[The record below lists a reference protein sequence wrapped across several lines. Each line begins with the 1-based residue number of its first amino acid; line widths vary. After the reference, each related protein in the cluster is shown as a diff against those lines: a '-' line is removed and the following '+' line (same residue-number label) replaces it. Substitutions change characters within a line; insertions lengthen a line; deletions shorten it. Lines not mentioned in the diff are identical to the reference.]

1 MIDVASAI
9 EMIDHFTFH
18 LDSFRPALQ
27 NSSPSSLE
35 NWHLARAAAKA
46 VRQSLSGE
54 AAESLDFNEQYWDAL
69 ARSPL
74 GSID

>member
-1 MIDVASAI
+1 MNDVSSAI
-9 EMIDHFTFH
+9 EMIDHFTFY
-18 LDSFRPALQ
+18 LDSFRPILEKA
-27 NSSPSSLE
+27 SPSSLE

-46 VRQSLSGE
+46 ARQSLSGE

-74 GSID
+74 VLSS